1 MPMNQE
7 HIQNFKEKL
16 EAEISLLE
24 KELQTVGRVNPE
36 NNNDWQP
43 TPAVMDAIN
52 ADENEVADTIEEFED
67 NTAILKQ
74 LETRFQE
81 VKKALTKIEENT
93 FGKCEVC
100 GAEIETDRLE
110 ANPAAATCTL
120 HM

>member
-7 HIQNFKEKL
+7 HIHNLKTKL
-16 EAEISLLE
+16 ETELSLLE

-36 NNNDWQP
+36 NKDDWQP
-43 TPAVMDAIN
+43 TPAVMDALS

-74 LETRFQE
+74 LETRLHE
-81 VKKALTKIEENT
+81 VKKALEKIENNA

-110 ANPAAATCTL
+110 VNPAAATCTL